1 LKYAAIHQHRLSHR
15 IARQCAVLGVS
26 RSGYY
31 AWLSR
36 AEMALQRQQA
46 KAKRDAKVVE
56 LFEARKR
63 RYGAP
68 RLAKELQAEGMPMN
82 RKTVAERMRRLGL
95 RARAA
100 RRFRCTTDS
109 SHRLG
114 VAPNLLD
121 QDFSAQRPDQKWA
134 GDITYLRT
142 TQGWLYLAVVIDL
155 CTRKVIGWASSQRI
169 DAKLACDALKA
180 AIARRSPPHGVIMH
194 TDRGSV
200 YCGWQHRDLIRRHGL
215 IASMSG
221 RGNCYDNAPVES
233 FFHTLKVE
241 SIHGEPL
248 VDRATLRR
256 QLFEYIEIDYNRTR
270 RHSALGYISPD
281 AFEARIAA

>member
-1 LKYAAIHQHRLSHR
+1 MKYAAIHQHRRSHR

-46 KAKRDAKVVE
+46 KAERDAKVVE

-82 RKTVAERMRRLGL
+82 RKTVAESMRRLGL

-109 SHRLG
+109 CHRLG

-134 GDITYLRT
+134 GDITYLCT

-169 DAKLACDALKA
+169 DGQLACGALKA

-200 YCGWQHRDLIRRHGL
+200 YCGWQYRVDPEHSTMRPLAWRLSGHRSH
-215 IASMSG
+215 
-221 RGNCYDNAPVES
+221 
-233 FFHTLKVE
+233 
-241 SIHGEPL
+241 
-248 VDRATLRR
+248 
-256 QLFEYIEIDYNRTR
+256 
-270 RHSALGYISPD
+270 PD
-281 AFEARIAA
+281 PAAA

>member
-1 LKYAAIHQHRLSHR
+1 
-15 IARQCAVLGVS
+15 
-26 RSGYY
+26 
-31 AWLSR
+31 
-36 AEMALQRQQA
+36 MALQRQQA
-46 KAKRDAKVVE
+46 KAERDAKVVE

-82 RKTVAERMRRLGL
+82 RKTVAESMRRLGL

-169 DAKLACDALKA
+169 DGQLACGALKA

-248 VDRATLRR
+248 VNRSTLRR

-281 AFEARIAA
+281 AFEAQIAA